1 MKSPMT
7 SAEDVECLGH
17 PQMSHPEVIWIKQ
30 RNLSLKLKESL
41 SMQVLTPDSKCG
53 KI

>member
-1 MKSPMT
+1 MKSAMT
-7 SAEDVECLGH
+7 SAEDVECLGY
-17 PQMSHPEVIWIKQ
+17 PWMSHPDVMWIKQ

-41 SMQVLTPDSKCG
+41 SMQVLTPDSMCG